1 MPKFLKLLLAC
12 IAAGVVF
19 AGSLFPVVG
28 AAGLSSNKMASSLAS
43 TSADLIKGDMPQ
55 ITTITDSEDKPIAW
69 IYDQQRITVP
79 SEDISQNIKLAII
92 SMEDRR
98 FLEHNG
104 VDWQGTARAFLTN
117 FTSGGV
123 QQGASSIDQQLIKNY
138 QFLVSAQNESERRAA
153 IEVTPARKLR
163 EIRMALALD
172 KELSKDEILTKY
184 LNLISFG
191 NGAFG
196 VQVAAKTYFGVDA
209 KDLTVPQ
216 AAMLAGMVQS
226 TSMYNPYT
234 NPEETT
240 ERRNTII
247 DAMVSTQS
255 ISAADAEK
263 YKAEPLGVLDRPQ
276 AVPNGCIT
284 AGSRGFFCDYVL
296 QYLQANGISRET
308 MSRGG
313 YTIKTTLNNEVQD
326 SMQDSLDT
334 YGQPKQDG
342 VAEVMSVVAP
352 GTDSHKVLAVGSSR
366 QYGLDQSNYETVQPQ
381 PYSIVG
387 DGAGSIFKIFTVAA
401 AMEKGMGTNTTL
413 SVPTR
418 LNLEGFGAGG
428 AAGCPPGMYC
438 VENAGSYPSSLSV
451 TDALAQSPNTAFVK
465 LISEVGV
472 KPAVDMSVR
481 LGLRSYAEN
490 GSAPNGQSVQ
500 DFAIDNNQGSFTLGP
515 DAVNALELSNV
526 GATLSSGGTWCPPS
540 PIDSITDANGKP
552 VGLTELPCEQA
563 VPEGLASTLA
573 TAMGKDDQ
581 PNGTSA
587 NAASAAGW
595 SLPLAGKTGT
605 TETHRSSAFL
615 GFTNRYAAATYAF
628 NDGSQTS
635 SLCTGPLRQ
644 CGWGD
649 LYGGDEPARTWYRA
663 FAPIAQALGPI
674 EPFRPDPAY
683 QAGTTAA
690 QNAPDV
696 VGLSQSAAT
705 SRLEGSGYVVRTRL
719 SPGAGAPYG
728 QVLSVE
734 GNTSLPGSTLTLVIS
749 DGSPGDGSPGAR
761 GGTGGTGGAGG
772 TTGGNGGTGGTVGPD
787 GAEVRDVPGYA
798 PLTIAPNG

>member
-1 MPKFLKLLLAC
+1 
-12 IAAGVVF
+12 
-19 AGSLFPVVG
+19 LFPIVG

-55 ITTITDSEDKPIAW
+55 ITTVTDSHDKPIAW

-79 SEDISQNIKLAII
+79 SDQISENAKLAII

-98 FLEHNG
+98 FLEHQG

-138 QFLVSAQNESERRAA
+138 QFLVSAKNESERRAA

-184 LNLISFG
+184 LNLVSFG

-196 VQVAAKTYFGVDA
+196 IQAAAKTYFGIDA

-234 NPEETT
+234 NPEDTT
-240 ERRNTII
+240 NRRNIII

-255 ISAADAEK
+255 ITAADAEK

-276 AVPNGCIT
+276 SVPNGCIT
-284 AGSRGFFCDYVL
+284 ANSRGFFCDYVL

-313 YTIKTTLNNEVQD
+313 YTIKTTLDEEVQD
-326 SMQDSLDT
+326 SVQNSLNNF
-334 YGQPKQDG
+334 GGPHQPG
-342 VAEVMSVVAP
+342 VAEVMSVVEP
-352 GTDSHKVLAVGSSR
+352 GQDSHKVLAVASSR
-366 QYGLDQSNYETVQPQ
+366 PYGLDQSNDETVQPQ
-381 PYSIVG
+381 PFSMVG

-401 AMEKGMGTNTTL
+401 AMEKGMGTNTSL
-413 SVPTR
+413 SVPAR

-428 AAGCPPGMYC
+428 ASGCPPGMYC

-451 TDALAQSPNTAFVK
+451 TDALAQSPNTAFVN
-465 LISEVGV
+465 LISQIGV
-472 KPAVDMSVR
+472 KPAVDMAVR

-490 GSAPNGQSVQ
+490 GTAPNGQSLQ

-526 GATLSSGGTWCPPS
+526 GATLASNGRWCPPS
-540 PIDSITDANGKP
+540 PIDSITDSSGREVSLN
-552 VGLTELPCEQA
+552 ELPCEQA
-563 VPEGLASTLA
+563 VPAGLANTLA
-573 TAMGKDDQ
+573 VAMGKDDQ
-581 PNGTSA
+581 PRGTSA
-587 NAASAAGW
+587 EAAAGAGW
-595 SLPLAGKTGT
+595 GYPIAGKTGT

-615 GFTNRYAAATYAF
+615 GVTNRYAAATYAF
-628 NDGSQTS
+628 NDGSQTA
-635 SLCTGPLRQ
+635 SLCTTPLRQ

-649 LYGGDEPARTWYRA
+649 LYGGDEPARTWYNA
-663 FAPIAQALGPI
+663 FSPIANARGPL
-674 EPFRPDPAY
+674 EPFQPDPAY

-690 QNAPDV
+690 TDAPEV

-705 SRLEGSGYVVRTRL
+705 SRLEQAGFKVQTRPSSGGGV
-719 SPGAGAPYG
+719 PYG

-734 GNTSLPGSTLTLVIS
+734 GNTSVPGSTLTLVIS
-749 DGSPGDGSPGAR
+749 DGESGSGSSSGR
-761 GGTGGTGGAGG
+761 
-772 TTGGNGGTGGTVGPD
+772 GNGGGTSGGNTGGGGAGGTVGPD

-798 PLTIAPNG
+798 PLTIAPNP